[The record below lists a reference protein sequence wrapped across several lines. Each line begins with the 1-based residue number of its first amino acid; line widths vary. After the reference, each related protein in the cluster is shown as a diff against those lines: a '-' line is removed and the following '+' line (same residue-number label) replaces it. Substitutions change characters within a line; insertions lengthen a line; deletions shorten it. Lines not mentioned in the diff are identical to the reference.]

1 MTAQTFSLSANA
13 KLRFFLVYGVSVILF
28 VLIALSIFQQGGS
41 ENTIANETTSV
52 QQEDDLVKEAR
63 LALQNKLDVLRK
75 THLANSNNLVT
86 SVKPAA
92 VQEAENDV
100 QKTLHEW
107 REKASSQTNPQLQET
122 MQTALNTYETE
133 LDQQRQLYNVVL
145 QTKKEGQALAVK
157 SNHEE
162 LQQLRNLVAE
172 KEKQIAS
179 LQRDLS
185 QKPVAASQTGS
196 DESRQW
202 KEKAASLKATNEKL
216 SNQISTMTASCK
228 IIVEDNQRLL
238 TRLKENR
245 KN

>member
-1 MTAQTFSLSANA
+1 MTAQTFSLSA
-13 KLRFFLVYGVSVILF
+13 KSKIRFFLVYGVSVILF
-28 VLIALSIFQQGGS
+28 VIIALSVFKQGGT
-41 ENTIANETTSV
+41 ENNIVNETTNV
-52 QQEDDLVKEAR
+52 QQEDDLVKEER

-86 SVKPAA
+86 SAKPAA

-100 QKTLHEW
+100 QKTLDEW

-122 MQTALNTYETE
+122 MQTTLNTFETE

-145 QTKKEGQALAVK
+145 QTKKEGQSLAVK
-157 SNHEE
+157 SNDEE

-179 LQRDLS
+179 LQTDLS
-185 QKPVAASQTGS
+185 QKPVAASQTGP

-202 KEKAASLKATNEKL
+202 KERAASLKATNDKL
-216 SNQISTMTASCK
+216 SKQISTMTASYK

-238 TRLKENR
+238 TRLQENR